1 MKKEDIKKVVLAYS
15 GGLDTS
21 IIIPWLKENY
31 NNCEVVAVSGDV
43 GQGTELDGLEEK
55 AKKTGASK
63 LYILDLKKDFVE
75 NYIFPTLKFGAK
87 YEDYLLGTSFARPCI
102 AKALADIAI
111 KEGADAICHGCTG
124 KGNDQVRFELTLKA
138 LCPDMAI
145 IAPWREW
152 DIESRDE
159 EIDYAEAH
167 NIPLK
172 INRETNYSKD
182 KNLWHLSHEGLDLEN
197 PANEPQYNK
206 PGFLELGVSPEQA
219 PDTPTYITL
228 HFEKGIP
235 TAVDGKE
242 MGAVELVE
250 YLNKVGGVSAIIGE
264 LGRHGLLDES
274 ALTCHG
280 TMAEWIAEAPY
291 VDGEV
296 VRTIEEAYSPV
307 GGLRVMQGNLAPNYG
322 VVKQSAVADD
332 MRQHRGPARVFES
345 EEEACEAIFGGKI
358 NAGDVVVI
366 RYEGPAGGPGMRE
379 MLTPT
384 SAICGMGLDHDVALI
399 TDGRFSGATKGP
411 AIGHV
416 SPEAYAG
423 GPIALVEEG
432 DIIDIDIDKGTM
444 NLEVSD
450 EELEKRRANWTK
462 PEPKYATGVL
472 ARYAKLVS
480 SADKGAYF
488 G

>member
-219 PDTPTYITL
+219 PDTPTYLTL
-228 HFEKGIP
+228 HFEQGIP

-250 YLNKVGGVSAIIGE
+250 YLNKVGGENGI
-264 LGRHGLLDES
+264 GLLDIVENRLVGMKSRGVYETPGGTILYKAHEVLETLTLDKLTAHKKRELAITFGELVYDGQWFSPLRKALS
-274 ALTCHG
+274 AFVTSTQEHVTG
-280 TMAEWIAEAPY
+280 K
-291 VDGEV
+291 
-296 VRTIEEAYSPV
+296 VRLELYK
-307 GGLRVMQGNLAPNYG
+307 GNL
-322 VVKQSAVADD
+322 
-332 MRQHRGPARVFES
+332 
-345 EEEACEAIFGGKI
+345 I
-358 NAGDVVVI
+358 NAGVWSP
-366 RYEGPAGGPGMRE
+366 YSLYRE
-379 MLTPT
+379 DIATF
-384 SAICGMGLDHDVALI
+384 AA
-399 TDGRFSGATKGP
+399 DGDYKQ
-411 AIGHV
+411 
-416 SPEAYAG
+416 
-423 GPIALVEEG
+423 
-432 DIIDIDIDKGTM
+432 
-444 NLEVSD
+444 SD
-450 EELEKRRANWTK
+450 
-462 PEPKYATGVL
+462 ATGFISIYGLPTKVQ
-472 ARYAKLVS
+472 AIVNSEKE
-480 SADKGAYF
+480 GE
-488 G
+488 